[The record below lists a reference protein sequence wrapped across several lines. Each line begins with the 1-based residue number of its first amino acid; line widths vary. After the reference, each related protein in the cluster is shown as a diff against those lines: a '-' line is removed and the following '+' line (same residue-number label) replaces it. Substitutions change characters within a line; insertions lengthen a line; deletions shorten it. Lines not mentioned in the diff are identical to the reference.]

1 MAVSTTEAE
10 KQDIRQYVPTGRSY
24 RSTSPGN
31 PWCRIFQTNR
41 SDTRLPCWPSTTPT
55 AAASAEDFL
64 ESVDKLREKQRFS
77 FAHGHDQQG
86 ARLAKWRPP
95 KCARRAAGRRALAWW
110 VLLAQGGHDRS
121 HTHNGVYGCR
131 TPSSPYVE
139 ILSAAPRGCRVCK
152 ECNTCTLNSL
162 DDQIADIRFMACA
175 L

>member
-24 RSTSPGN
+24 RSTSPGS

-41 SDTRLPCWPSTTPT
+41 VDTRLPCWPSTTPT

-77 FAHGHDQQG
+77 FAHGHDHQG

-95 KCARRAAGRRALAWW
+95 KSARRGAGRRRHSCSGLVGAARARWS
-110 VLLAQGGHDRS
+110 R
-121 HTHNGVYGCR
+121 
-131 TPSSPYVE
+131 
-139 ILSAAPRGCRVCK
+139 SAAHSQWSVRLQNAVVAVRRNTFSGAERLPCVQRV
-152 ECNTCTLNSL
+152 
-162 DDQIADIRFMACA
+162 
-175 L
+175 